1 MREEEVTICGQRD
14 EAHRG
19 TLEEISLW
27 LDDLECHLGKVYPK
41 SIQQDRLLGPSHSAR
56 YLSYLGSR

>member
-41 SIQQDRLLGPSHSAR
+41 SIRQDR
-56 YLSYLGSR
+56 